1 MPDVLNT
8 VNLTAQNATGDNLNT
23 AFLSGGEAGLTSDLS
38 ITGALSVTGAEDVS
52 STLSVRGVTTL
63 HAALNSASAI
73 SGGALTGT
81 SVTGSSA
88 SLSGLV
94 SLRTLSF
101 NTLASSGITVGS
113 STAEGWF
120 VTIGASGL
128 SLGLKSGG
136 SLYFINSTVS
146 AA

>member
-23 AFLSGGEAGLTSDLS
+23 AFQGGGEMGITSDLS
-38 ITGALSVTGAEDVS
+38 VTGILSVTGTIDTS
-52 STLSVRGVTTL
+52 
-63 HAALNSASAI
+63 SAI
-73 SGGALTGT
+73 SGGAITGT
-81 SVTGSSA
+81 SLTGSSA
-88 SLSGLV
+88 SVSGLA
-94 SLRTLSF
+94 SLQTLSF